1 MGQFDSRLATVIT
14 TVSPDLAPAQ
24 EAAVKA
30 DALLGGS
37 LLTVVKN
44 LTRTQTTRAPL
55 DVVDLE
61 NVQ

>member
-1 MGQFDSRLATVIT
+1 MIT
-14 TVSPDLAPAQ
+14 TVSPDFAPAQ